1 MYLKKHR
8 QVSEYDSE
16 NLMYAEI
23 CGLLAARPQ
32 LSLDV
37 ICHQPLNM
45 LIRDPHLLNE
55 AECRYAMN
63 TATHLDFL
71 IYNRISK
78 KPVLAI
84 EVDGF
89 HFHKP
94 DTAQYDRDRMKDHIL
109 QLYNIPALRLPTNGS
124 GEIAK
129 IAQALDS

>member
-1 MYLKKHR
+1 MLYRQYTSARIAYLKKHR

-23 CGLLAARPQ
+23 CDLLDARPQ

-55 AECRYAMN
+55 TECHYAMN

-94 DTAQYDRDRMKDHIL
+94 GTAQYDRERQI
-109 QLYNIPALRLPTNGS
+109 YRR
-124 GEIAK
+124 
-129 IAQALDS
+129 